1 MHGNLI
7 TKAKDVELRL
17 QHAKFS
23 YRREYSKVED
33 PRKNKQA
40 YTAGNYLGVRRV
52 LLTGTGESLALNMP
66 SILLASTGLMDAAT
80 TLIRT

>member
-40 YTAGNYLGVRRV
+40 YIAEN
-52 LLTGTGESLALNMP
+52 
-66 SILLASTGLMDAAT
+66 
-80 TLIRT
+80 